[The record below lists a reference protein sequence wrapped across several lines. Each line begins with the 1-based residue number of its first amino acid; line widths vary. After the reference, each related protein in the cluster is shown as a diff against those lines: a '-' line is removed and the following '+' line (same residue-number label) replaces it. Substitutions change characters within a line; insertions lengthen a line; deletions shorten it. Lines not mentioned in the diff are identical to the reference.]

1 MIIGNGLIATEFRR
15 QKFDSRNFVVV
26 AAGVSNSAELDETE
40 YHRERDLM
48 TSLLEAHST
57 RKIIYFSSVAVSN
70 QDEISK
76 SRYIRHKVDMETLL
90 AHHSEN
96 YHVFRLP
103 QLVGPVGNAM
113 TITNFLHTRIAARQK
128 ITIFNQA
135 ERNLLDVED
144 VVKLT
149 AHVINSKTAI
159 NKPLNILTAPRNIK
173 VTDIV
178 AILEELIG
186 LKAEIYMAQQ
196 ATYKPE
202 INELASLISVEAGVK
217 FTSDYYYKLL
227 KRYYG

>member
-113 TITNFLHTRIAARQK
+113 TITNFLHTRIA
-128 ITIFNQA
+128 
-135 ERNLLDVED
+135 
-144 VVKLT
+144 
-149 AHVINSKTAI
+149 
-159 NKPLNILTAPRNIK
+159 
-173 VTDIV
+173 
-178 AILEELIG
+178 
-186 LKAEIYMAQQ
+186 
-196 ATYKPE
+196 
-202 INELASLISVEAGVK
+202 
-217 FTSDYYYKLL
+217 
-227 KRYYG
+227 